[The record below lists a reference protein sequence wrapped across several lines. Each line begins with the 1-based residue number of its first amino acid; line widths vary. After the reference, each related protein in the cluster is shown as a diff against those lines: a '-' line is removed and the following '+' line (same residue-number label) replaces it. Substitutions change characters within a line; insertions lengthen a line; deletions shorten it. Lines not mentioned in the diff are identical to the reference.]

1 MKTNLSLLLSLCV
14 ALVAGARAQ
23 EPAVALDSSSLLT
36 AEQLDQL
43 VGPIA
48 LYPDALV
55 ALILPAATAP
65 ADVVLAARYLKDN
78 GDPAEVTSRSWD
90 ESVKSLAHYP
100 ALVKWMDE
108 NLSWTKQLGE
118 AFRDQP
124 AEVMKAI
131 QRMRAKARDLGVLTN
146 TAQQQVVL
154 DGDFITIVPAQP
166 NVIYVP
172 YYDPEIVYVR
182 QNGFYNDAFLTF
194 GSAFA
199 VGPWLAFDCDWRQR
213 TVWTVEHHWTHPG
226 NRDWRHPVFPG
237 QPGYV
242 NDPNRHPWKPPANFP
257 RASYVNVN
265 RSPNENFRPPGN
277 TNLNP
282 PPARTDF
289 TDRRNDGRRR
299 DFEVN
304 RPNVAA
310 NPAGA
315 PTPAPDTTVGPAAH
329 SVRQNNPPR
338 DHVNPPPNWN
348 NPSAPPPAAVAP
360 GPNHFPFGTQPT
372 GPVVAP
378 LSGPLVAPLMGPPAP
393 APAAPPPRLNFPAAA
408 AATAP
413 PPPPPPPAN
422 TAQPPPDE
430 RNRGGRGDNDQR
442 KQPN

>member
-1 MKTNLSLLLSLCV
+1 MKTHFSLLLSLCV
-14 ALVAGARAQ
+14 AFAVGARAQ
-23 EPAVALDSSSLLT
+23 EPMVALDSSSLLNP
-36 AEQLDQL
+36 EQLDQL

-48 LYPDALV
+48 LYPDALI
-55 ALILPAATAP
+55 ALVLPAATAP

-78 GDPAEVTSRSWD
+78 GDPAEVASRSWD

-100 ALVKWMDE
+100 TLVKWMDE

-131 QRMRAKARDLGVLTN
+131 QRMRAKARDLGALTN

-154 DGDFITIVPAQP
+154 DGELITIVPAQP
-166 NVIYVP
+166 DVIYVP

-182 QNGFYNDAFLTF
+182 QNGFYNGSFLTF

-213 TVWTVEHHWTHPG
+213 TVWTVDHHWTHPG

-242 NDPNRHPWKPPANFP
+242 NDPNRHPWKPSANFP
-257 RASYVNVN
+257 HASYVNVN
-265 RSPNENFRPPGN
+265 RPTNENFRPAPN
-277 TNLNP
+277 ANP

-289 TDRRNDGRRR
+289 TDRRSDGRRR
-299 DFEVN
+299 DFDVN

-310 NPAGA
+310 NPVVA
-315 PTPAPDTTVGPAAH
+315 PTPAPDTTVAPAAQPG
-329 SVRQNNPPR
+329 RRFNPSR
-338 DHVNPPPNWN
+338 DHVNPPPDWN
-348 NPSAPPPAAVAP
+348 TTSTPPPAAAAT
-360 GPNHFPFGTQPT
+360 GPSHFPYGTQPT

-393 APAAPPPRLNFPAAA
+393 APATPLPKMNFPAAT
-408 AATAP
+408 AATP
-413 PPPPPPPAN
+413 PPPPSAPAQ
-422 TAQPPPDE
+422 TPPDE